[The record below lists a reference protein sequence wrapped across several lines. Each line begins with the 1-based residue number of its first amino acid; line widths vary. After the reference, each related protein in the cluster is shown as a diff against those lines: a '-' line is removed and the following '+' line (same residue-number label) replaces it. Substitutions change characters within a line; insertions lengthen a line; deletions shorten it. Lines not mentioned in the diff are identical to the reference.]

1 MNKEEISNYLL
12 SYLKSGIW
20 SSHDNRNIL
29 LKVHSSSVCLLD
41 DQLLFVLIGQ
51 YDVNVAGTAQRK
63 QKRSLC
69 SQIY

>member
-29 LKVHSSSVCLLD
+29 LKVHSSSVCVLD

-51 YDVNVAGTAQRK
+51 YDVNVTAQRK